1 MNRQLGGDVVV
12 VVVLGICHVERKGEF
27 EIGTPI
33 LAIARH
39 GLAFVISR
47 DLKHHIDLTLISG
60 ISTNI

>member
-1 MNRQLGGDVVV
+1 MV